1 MRDLSLL
8 VEKKLAREANLRERQ
23 QTKRAYKAIDHLQQ
37 ALAIIQSFEDPKNLY
52 ALNSVQRAIDSILRH
67 NTKS

>member
-23 QTKRAYKAIDHLQQ
+23 RTKAYKAIDHLQQ